1 MKVLVVDDETTIA
14 DIITETFIDE
24 GLNAHALYSGNQ
36 AIEFLKKEEV
46 VFILSD
52 VRMPDGDGL
61 SLAKAIQDMKLDTK
75 LMFMTGYSEYSE
87 EDLRARGALRVFSK
101 PIDFDLVVMEVVN
114 FIKNLDK

>member
-24 GLNAHALYSGNQ
+24 GLDAHALYSGNQ

-46 VFILSD
+46 VFVLSD

-61 SLAKAIQDMKLDTK
+61 TVAQTIQEMGINTK

-87 EDLRARGALRVFSK
+87 DDLKAKGALKVFSK
-101 PIDFDLVVMEVVN
+101 PIDFDVVVMEVVD
-114 FIKNLDK
+114 FIKNL